1 MEALLW
7 WTTGEGGA
15 TMDPITRVKA
25 AAVLVALMLLPLM
38 MPAAVAAAEPGAGT
52 EVPLHSVLRR
62 CDFSQS
68 SVTPQTP
75 RTGFARGSTRISTTG
90 GAVVAEV
97 SLVNTDQPGS
107 HYDVTLIELP
117 RPSSATCGSGAP
129 GTASSV
135 LDLDASGQ
143 ATLTLQTAIRPGA
156 TGVWVNVTRPNP
168 NSQNPLEY
176 YTSEFVARV

>member
-1 MEALLW
+1 MN
-7 WTTGEGGA
+7 
-15 TMDPITRVKA
+15 PITGVKA
-25 AAVLVALMLLPLM
+25 AAVLAASMLLPVM
-38 MPAAVAAAEPGAGT
+38 VPAGIAAAEPGAST

-75 RTGFARGSTRISTTG
+75 RTGYARGSTRIRTA
-90 GAVVAEV
+90 GATVVAEV

-107 HYDVTLIELP
+107 QYDVTLIEVP
-117 RPSSATCGSGAP
+117 RPSFATCGAGDP

-135 LDLDASGQ
+135 LNLDASGQ
-143 ATLTLQTAIRPGA
+143 ATLTLQTAIRSGA